1 MKKFAIVAIAAIAMV
16 SANTVFA
23 AEEAQCPSKSTEAA
37 APADTTVAAP
47 ATTPAPATATPAP
60 ADTAAVAK

>member
-23 AEEAQCPSKSTEAA
+23 ADDAQCPSKATETA

-47 ATTPAPATATPAP
+47 AAPATPAP

>member
-23 AEEAQCPSKSTEAA
+23 AEEAQCPSKSAEVA
-37 APADTTVAAP
+37 APADTTVA
-47 ATTPAPATATPAP
+47 APATATPAP

>member
-23 AEEAQCPSKSTEAA
+23 ADDAQCPSKATETA

-47 ATTPAPATATPAP
+47 TTATPAP